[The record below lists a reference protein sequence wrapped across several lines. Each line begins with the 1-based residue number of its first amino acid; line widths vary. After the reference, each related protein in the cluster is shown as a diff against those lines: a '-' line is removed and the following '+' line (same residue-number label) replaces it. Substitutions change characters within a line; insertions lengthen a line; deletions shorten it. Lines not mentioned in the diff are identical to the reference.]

1 MGLVFCEVCI
11 GGLGKFNNIML
22 ICPTAM
28 KLHIK
33 NMVCHR
39 CKLAV
44 EQILLQSGYRPQLI
58 ELGEVNI
65 AEALNPQQLKEL
77 NLQLRHI
84 GFELIDDRK
93 SQLMEKIKNL
103 VVQLVH
109 HTEEP
114 LPINLSAYI
123 SGQLHYEYNYL
134 SSLFSETEGI
144 TIEKYYIS
152 QKIEKV
158 KELLIYDELSL
169 SEIAHQLG
177 YSSVAYL
184 SNQFKKE
191 TGLTPTRF
199 KHIRESKRR
208 NIEEL

>member
-1 MGLVFCEVCI
+1 
-11 GGLGKFNNIML
+11 
-22 ICPTAM
+22 M
-28 KLHIK
+28 KVHVK

-44 EQILLQSGYRPQLI
+44 EQVLTSSGYHVQQV
-58 ELGEVNI
+58 ELGEATIN
-65 AEALNPQQLKEL
+65 EDLNTEQLKAL
-77 NLQLRHI
+77 DAQLKHL

-93 SQLMEKIKNL
+93 AKLVERIKNL
-103 VVQLVH
+103 IIDRVH
-109 HTEEP
+109 HHQDIFS
-114 LPINLSAYI
+114 INLSDYI
-123 SGQLHYEYNYL
+123 AEKLHYEYNYL
-134 SSLFSETEGI
+134 SNLFSEAEGT

-158 KELLIYDELSL
+158 KELLIYDELTL
-169 SEIAHQLG
+169 SEIAYRMG

-191 TGLTPTRF
+191 TGFTPSYF
-199 KHIRESKRR
+199 KAIKENKRR

>member
-1 MGLVFCEVCI
+1 
-11 GGLGKFNNIML
+11 
-22 ICPTAM
+22 M
-28 KLHIK
+28 KIHIK

-44 EQILLQSGYRPQLI
+44 ENELRQSGYNPTHI
-58 ELGEVNI
+58 ELGEVTI
-65 AEALNPQQLKEL
+65 DEQLDPLQLKAL
-77 NLQLRHI
+77 DNRLKHL

-93 SQLMEKIKNL
+93 GRLVEKIKNL
-103 VVQLVH
+103 IIQLVH
-109 HTEEP
+109 HSTNT
-114 LPINLSAYI
+114 LTVNLSGYLAE
-123 SGQLHYEYNYL
+123 QLHYEYNYL
-134 SSLFSETEGI
+134 SNLFSEAEGT

-158 KELLIYDELSL
+158 KELLIYDELTL
-169 SEIAHQLG
+169 SEIAYRMD

-191 TGLTPTRF
+191 TGLTPSHF
-199 KHIRESKRR
+199 KRIKNNKRR

>member
-1 MGLVFCEVCI
+1 
-11 GGLGKFNNIML
+11 
-22 ICPTAM
+22 M
-28 KLHIK
+28 KVHVK

-44 EQILLQSGYRPQLI
+44 GQVLASSGYHVQQI
-58 ELGEVNI
+58 ELGEATIN
-65 AEALNPQQLKEL
+65 EDLNPEQLKAL
-77 NLQLRHI
+77 DAQLKHL

-93 SQLMEKIKNL
+93 AKLVERIKNL
-103 VVQLVH
+103 IIDRVH
-109 HTEEP
+109 HHQDI
-114 LPINLSAYI
+114 LNINLSDYLA
-123 SGQLHYEYNYL
+123 GDLHYEYNYL
-134 SSLFSETEGI
+134 SNLFSEAEGT

-158 KELLIYDELSL
+158 KELLIYDELTL
-169 SEIAHQLG
+169 SEIAYRMG

-191 TGLTPTRF
+191 TGFTPSHF
-199 KHIRESKRR
+199 KAIKENKRR